1 MNTKTKRGLIV
12 VLFFLSFIP
21 FSIVAQSQDILQ
33 IKEALTTKIDSCNKN
48 LLKLDQK
55 LKISMMTMANKSREY
70 DAMAEFFNQKKLFGE
85 EFQILMYKYMYK
97 DTSPNNLD
105 SIYYYFKKADNQYLN
120 SHEDVTLL
128 INSLRGH
135 FVAWCSNNSYSEL
148 AIHTLKQNIE
158 YNSIRKLNDNLWTY
172 LRLVQIYRTTGNH
185 KQAIESGKIGLNQAN
200 SHKLAFELKV
210 CIASEIAE
218 SYYILGD
225 FKNSLAY
232 CDSILSYTHNIPD
245 KFQPELGS
253 NFYNLALIDFYAMTS
268 VVYSSTKNFEQALIM
283 LEKLEAMFP
292 KAKIL
297 GYPDNAR
304 NQFLA
309 QKYWVNMVYNYQKG
323 DYAKAMEYLNK
334 NKELAIPFALTPDYK
349 NTSKW
354 EALINEKLGNYK
366 EANSALKDQLHFTDS
381 INRANTDKE
390 VSSLWATFEVEKAQQ
405 AKENSESKV
414 RIIAISTS
422 VIIFISAILIIYFV
436 ITNKKLKKKNMLLF
450 KQQKGLTSSIPPIVN
465 TEKKLPLA
473 EHLDIDIT
481 QQERDQENTDNTDQT
496 LYYRIVEYLQT
507 TQQYT
512 DPDISR
518 ESLARELGTNRQ
530 YIIDAIS
537 NNTNMS
543 FNEFI
548 NNFRIDYSRNLLL
561 KEENILIKEVYT
573 EAGFK
578 NRNTFSLL
586 FKEKFGMSPSEFRD
600 CANEDKKEK

>member
-1 MNTKTKRGLIV
+1 
-12 VLFFLSFIP
+12 
-21 FSIVAQSQDILQ
+21 
-33 IKEALTTKIDSCNKN
+33 
-48 LLKLDQK
+48 
-55 LKISMMTMANKSREY
+55 
-70 DAMAEFFNQKKLFGE
+70 
-85 EFQILMYKYMYK
+85 
-97 DTSPNNLD
+97 
-105 SIYYYFKKADNQYLN
+105 
-120 SHEDVTLL
+120 
-128 INSLRGH
+128 
-135 FVAWCSNNSYSEL
+135 
-148 AIHTLKQNIE
+148 
-158 YNSIRKLNDNLWTY
+158 
-172 LRLVQIYRTTGNH
+172 
-185 KQAIESGKIGLNQAN
+185 
-200 SHKLAFELKV
+200 
-210 CIASEIAE
+210 
-218 SYYILGD
+218 
-225 FKNSLAY
+225 
-232 CDSILSYTHNIPD
+232 
-245 KFQPELGS
+245 
-253 NFYNLALIDFYAMTS
+253 
-268 VVYSSTKNFEQALIM
+268 M

-349 NTSKW
+349 NTPKW
-354 EALINEKLGNYK
+354 EALINEKQGNYK

-381 INRANTDKE
+381 INRTNISKE
-390 VSSLWATFEVEKAQQ
+390 VSSLWAIFEVDKAQQ

-422 VIIFISAILIIYFV
+422 IIIFISAILIIYFM

-450 KQQKGLTSSIPPIVN
+450 KQQKSLSSSIPPSVK
-465 TEKKLPLA
+465 TEDKLTIA
-473 EHLDIDIT
+473 EQLDKP
-481 QQERDQENTDNTDQT
+481 QQEKDQENTDQT

>member
-1 MNTKTKRGLIV
+1 MNTITKRVLILT
-12 VLFFLSFIP
+12 LFLLSFIP
-21 FSIVAQSQDILQ
+21 FSIVAQSQDV
-33 IKEALTTKIDSCNKN
+33 IKMKDDLTSKIDSCNKN
-48 LLKLDQK
+48 LLNLDQK

-70 DAMAEFFNQKKLFGE
+70 DAMTEFFNQKKLFGE
-85 EFQILMYKYMYK
+85 EYQILMYKYMYK
-97 DTSPNNLD
+97 YTSQNNLD

-172 LRLVQIYRTTGNH
+172 LRLVQIYRTIGDH
-185 KQAIESGKIGLNQAN
+185 KQAIESGKIGLNQVN
-200 SHKLAFELKV
+200 PHKLAFELKV

-225 FKNSLAY
+225 FQNSLVY

-297 GYPDNAR
+297 GYPDNAK

-323 DYAKAMEYLNK
+323 DYPKAMEYLNK

-349 NTSKW
+349 NTPKW

-381 INRANTDKE
+381 INRANIDKE
-390 VSSLWATFEVEKAQQ
+390 VSSLWATFEVDKAQQ

-422 VIIFISAILIIYFV
+422 IIIFISVILIIYFV
-436 ITNKKLKKKNMLLF
+436 VTNRKLKKKNQLLF
-450 KQQKGLTSSIPPIVN
+450 KQQKNQSSSIPFVISRKEGASQEEISEN
-465 TEKKLPLA
+465 TE
-473 EHLDIDIT
+473 
-481 QQERDQENTDNTDQT
+481 QT
-496 LYYRIVEYLQT
+496 LYLRIIEYLQT

-518 ESLARELGTNRQ
+518 ESLAREMGTNRQ

-578 NRNTFSLL
+578 NRNTFSQL

-600 CANEDKKEK
+600 CANEDKRKR

>member
-33 IKEALTTKIDSCNKN
+33 IKEALTAKIDSCNKN
-48 LLKLDQK
+48 LLKLDQTEIIN
-55 LKISMMTMANKSREY
+55 LIMLTDRLGEY
-70 DAMAEFFNQKKLFGE
+70 DIIINFFNQKKLLKE
-85 EFQILMYKYMYK
+85 EYHVLMNKYMSK
-97 DTSPNNLD
+97 NNLD
-105 SIYYYFKKADNQYLN
+105 STYLYFKKAEAYYLDEGKDIAIINLLRNQF
-120 SHEDVTLL
+120 
-128 INSLRGH
+128 IN
-135 FVAWCSNNSYSEL
+135 WCMNNNYSEL
-148 AIHTLKQNIE
+148 AIQTLKQNVNYKRNLTE
-158 YNSIRKLNDNLWTY
+158 KREDDIRTY
-172 LRLVQIYRTTGNH
+172 LRLMLVYQATNNYE
-185 KQAIESGKIGLNQAN
+185 QAIEVGKIGLSQSNLTQY
-200 SHKLAFELKV
+200 AFLYKAG
-210 CIASEIAE
+210 ISSEIAE
-218 SYYILGD
+218 SYYMLGD
-225 FKNSLAY
+225 YQNCLAY
-232 CDSILSYTHNIPD
+232 SDSIFAYSQKIPD
-245 KFQPELGS
+245 EFLFQFGT
-253 NFYNLALIDFYAMTS
+253 NCHKLALFDFYSMKS
-268 VVYSSTKNFEQALIM
+268 VAYSFLNNFNQASIM
-283 LEKLEAMFP
+283 LQNLEDIAHDL
-292 KAKIL
+292 KIL
-297 GYPDNAR
+297 GYSHYYGTDLIQSEKN
-304 NQFLA
+304 
-309 QKYWVNMVYNYQKG
+309 WVNMVYNYQKG
-323 DYAKAMEYLNK
+323 DYAKAMQYLNK

-349 NTSKW
+349 NTPKW

-450 KQQKGLTSSIPPIVN
+450 KQQKGLTSSIPPIIN
-465 TEKKLPLA
+465 TEKILPLA

-481 QQERDQENTDNTDQT
+481 QQENTDNTDQT

-548 NNFRIDYSRNLLL
+548 NNFRIDYSRSLLL